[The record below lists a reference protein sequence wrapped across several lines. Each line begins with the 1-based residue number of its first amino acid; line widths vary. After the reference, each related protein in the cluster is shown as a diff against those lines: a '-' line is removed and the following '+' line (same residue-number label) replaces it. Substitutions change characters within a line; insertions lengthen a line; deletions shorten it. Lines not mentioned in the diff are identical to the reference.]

1 MKKLLLS
8 SYHFFQNRK
17 PLFYGLTVLLFVVLG
32 FCASRIKIEEDVN
45 RLLPD
50 GEQTRQITDIL
61 KSANFADKVIVKLV
75 ARRETAP
82 ETLMALADSFEAQ
95 LLAAHGADIA
105 SVKKTVS
112 DETTLDIYNTVH
124 QNLPVYLEEADY
136 RAIDSLISPAQIP
149 ETLQSDY
156 AAITSAQGMV
166 LKRIIADDPV
176 GISTLALRKLQALQA
191 DENYELYDGYIMA
204 KDRKSLYLFVTLKSA
219 SGETGKNVKLMEG
232 IDRIIASLQP
242 ATRGVEILYYG
253 NSVVAV
259 GNARQLKQDSI
270 LTLSITVVA
279 ILLFIGFFFRRKR
292 VPLIMML
299 PVLFGG
305 VFSLALIALTR
316 GTISSIALGAGS
328 IVLGIAVNYSLHF
341 FSHYKHC
348 GSVEQTISDLISPM
362 TIGSITT
369 VGSFFSL
376 MLLQSQ
382 ILNDFGL
389 FAGLSLTGATIFA
402 LVFLPHFVPPPNPL
416 KGELLRRNTSD
427 RIEKMLD
434 FKIKYPGVVFVVIL
448 ILTGFFFHYAKQV
461 GFESDLNR
469 MNFMNEETRKAQK
482 EIDITQDDTSKLV
495 FIAVNGTTPEEM
507 LQNNEVLL
515 QQLEEAQQKGW
526 LQKYS
531 SFSRFIPSQKQ
542 QEEKIARWNNYWTA
556 EKKETLLT
564 TLKSEAT
571 KVGFSANAFG
581 NFEILLN
588 KDYSPA
594 TDEDF
599 APIKEAF
606 GSEYLIEAKEKHTVI
621 NAVRVEKAQRKQLYA
636 ELGKNPFTVVLDKQI
651 IMSKFFEIIA
661 SDFNS
666 ILLYTSMLVFIALL
680 ISYGRLELTIIT
692 FLPMVITW
700 IWILGIMGLVGLKF
714 NLINIVISTFIFGLG
729 DDFSIFITDGLTEK
743 FKKGKEVL
751 ASHKVSIFLS
761 AVTILIGLGALIFAK
776 HPALRSI
783 ALISIIGIFCVV
795 IIGQTVQ
802 PFLYNF
808 FIQSRKERGLPP
820 WTIPTLILFWIA
832 FGYYVSVSLLASLV
846 GYILLYLVPYPGIKK
861 RKLFFHHIV
870 CNALRVLTYMM
881 VNVCKTHIGRE
892 NMDFSKPAIIIANH
906 SSFLDILVTVMQH
919 PKLILLTNKWVYYS
933 PVFGKVVQLA
943 DYYPVMEGVD
953 PAIEKFVDIV
963 KDGYSIVIF
972 PEGTRSPDG
981 MLKRF
986 HKGAFYLAEQLKI
999 DIVPMLLHGTGD
1011 TIKKGDFM
1019 VMNASMTMKFLPRIK
1034 PDDKSFGEGYAE
1046 RTKKISR
1053 YFKTEFEKLKE
1064 EKETPRYFRQ
1074 RLRMNYMY
1082 KGPELELLAIKE
1094 SRKEKFYEALN
1105 QVIPRDGNIAILGCG
1120 YGFESYMLHFT
1131 GWRRNVTGIDS
1142 DEEKIDIGNN
1152 CFSKSEKVNF
1162 VCAEVMNYEL
1172 EKSDAIVINE
1182 KNLSLKQDEM
1192 KILLKKCQE
1201 NLNEDGRIIF
1211 IGNQPSVEGYP
1222 HERISDSV
1230 FIIRK

>member
-1 MKKLLLS
+1 MKKILLS
-8 SYHFFQNRK
+8 TYHFFHNRK
-17 PLFYGLTVLLFVVLG
+17 PLFYGVTVFLFVVLG
-32 FCASRIKIEEDVN
+32 FFASRIKIEEDVN
-45 RLLPD
+45 RLLPN

-61 KSANFADKVIVKLV
+61 KSANFADKIIVKFI
-75 ARRETAP
+75 ARKETEP
-82 ETLMALADSFEAQ
+82 ETLMTIADSFEQQ
-95 LLAAHGADIA
+95 LLQTHQAEIA

-112 DETTLDIYNTVH
+112 DETTFAIYNTVH

-136 RAIDSLISPAQIP
+136 RAIDSLIDPAQIS
-149 ETLQSDY
+149 ETLKNDF
-156 AAITSAQGMV
+156 AAVTSAQGMV
-166 LKRIIADDPV
+166 LKKIIADDPIGV
-176 GISTLALRKLQALQA
+176 STIALRKLQQLQT
-191 DENYELYDGYIMA
+191 DESYELYDGYIMS
-204 KDRKSLYLFVTLKSA
+204 KDRRSLYLFVTLKSA
-219 SGETGKNVKLMEG
+219 SGETGKNVRIVEG
-232 IDRIIASLQP
+232 IDRIIASQQS
-242 ATRGVEILYYG
+242 AESGVEILYYG

-292 VPLIMML
+292 VALIMML

-305 VFSLALIALTR
+305 VFSLAIIALTR

-348 GSVEQTISDLISPM
+348 RSVEQTISDLISPM

-416 KGELLRRNTSD
+416 KRELLSRNTSE

-434 FKIKYPGVVFVVIL
+434 FKINYPGVVFVMIVAF
-448 ILTGFFFHYAKQV
+448 TVFFFHYAKQV

-495 FIAVNGTTPEEM
+495 FIAVNGATQEEM

-515 QQLEEAQQKGW
+515 QQLHEAQQKGW
-526 LQKYS
+526 LEKYS
-531 SFSRFIPSQKQ
+531 SFSRFIPSKKQ
-542 QEEKIARWNNYWTA
+542 QEEKIARWNNYWTI
-556 EKKETLLT
+556 EKKENLMV
-564 TLKSEAT
+564 TLKREAA
-571 KVGFSANAFG
+571 KAGFIANAFAS
-581 NFEILLN
+581 FETLLN
-588 KDYSPA
+588 KNYTPA

-606 GSEYLIEAKEKHTVI
+606 GNEYLITEKNKQTVI
-621 NAVRVEKAQRKQLYA
+621 NAVMVDKAQRKQLYA
-636 ELGKNPFTVVLDKQI
+636 ELDKHPFTVVLDKQI

-666 ILLYTSMLVFIALL
+666 ILLYTSLLVFLALL

-700 IWILGIMGLVGLKF
+700 IWILGIMGLAGLKF
-714 NLINIVISTFIFGLG
+714 NLINIIISTFIFGLG

-743 FKKGKEVL
+743 FKRGKEVL

-795 IIGQTVQ
+795 VIGQTVQ

-808 FIQSRKERGLPP
+808 FIQSRKERNLPP

-832 FGYYVSVSLLASLV
+832 FGYYVTVSLFASLI
-846 GYILLYLVPYPGIKK
+846 GYILLYLVPYPEIKK

-881 VNVCKTHIGRE
+881 VNVRKTHIGKER
-892 NMDFSKPAIIIANH
+892 MDFSKPAIIIANH
-906 SSFLDILVTVMQH
+906 ASFLDILVTVMQH

-1034 PDDKSFGEGYAE
+1034 PDDKTFGEGYTE

-1053 YFKTEFEKLKE
+1053 YFKAEFEKLKE
-1064 EKETPRYFRQ
+1064 EKETARYFRQ
-1074 RLRMNYMY
+1074 RLRMNYVY
-1082 KGPELELLAIKE
+1082 KGPKLELLAIKE
-1094 SRKEKFYEALN
+1094 TRKEIFYEALN
-1105 QVIPRDGNIAILGCG
+1105 EVIPRDGNVTILGSG

-1131 GWRRNVTGIDS
+1131 GWRRNVIGIDS
-1142 DEEKIDIGNN
+1142 NEEKIEIANN
-1152 CFSKSEKVNF
+1152 CFSKNEKVNF
-1162 VCAEVMNYEL
+1162 VRADVMDYEL
-1172 EKSDAIVINE
+1172 EKSDAFIMNE

-1201 NLNEDGRIIF
+1201 NLNQDGIIIF
-1211 IGNQPSVEGYP
+1211 IGNRPDWSGFPS
-1222 HERISDSV
+1222 ERV
-1230 FIIRK
+1230 FELAFILRN